1 MLARDPFAVVAR
13 APDVLAWASESGVRG
28 KPGGVGARVV
38 EGRAGTR
45 GAEGWR
51 EGGGFGAVG
60 GEVVVAVARG
70 GAGGA
75 AGVVGGLA
83 TIVAAAGTAGGS
95 VVVAVTLA
103 AGLAGTVGG
112 LAAAATVDRGLVAA
126 VSLTA

>member
-1 MLARDPFAVVAR
+1 MSPARRPAAAPLLPVKLLGSPDVLARDPFAVVAR

-70 GAGGA
+70 GADGA
-75 AGVVGGLA
+75 AGV
-83 TIVAAAGTAGGS
+83 
-95 VVVAVTLA
+95 
-103 AGLAGTVGG
+103 VGG
-112 LAAAATVDRGLVAA
+112 LAAAATVDGGLVAA